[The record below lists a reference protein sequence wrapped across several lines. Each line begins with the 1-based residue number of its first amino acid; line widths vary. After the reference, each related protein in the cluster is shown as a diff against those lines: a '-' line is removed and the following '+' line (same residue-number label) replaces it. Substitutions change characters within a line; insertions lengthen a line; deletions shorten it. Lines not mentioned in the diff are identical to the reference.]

1 MHLPDGLI
9 PLWQAAIYWILTM
22 IILALYLYKLSKT
35 EDKQKVLINT
45 AILAAV
51 TFAAS
56 SISIPSPFGVPIH
69 LFIIPLVVI
78 LLGPLSGVAVAFLCF
93 IAQFLF
99 LGMGGITSLGAN
111 VVTMGIVMS
120 FSTYY
125 FYRFTAELDDRLSIF
140 SGTFMGIIMATIAQ
154 VVILLIAG
162 VATLEVLLSTLVP
175 FYLFVGVV
183 EGIINIFIIS
193 FLFKLKPEMV
203 EIAKVGL

>member
-1 MHLPDGLI
+1 MHLSDGLI
-9 PLWQAAIYWILTM
+9 PLWQAAIYWILT
-22 IILALYLYKLSKT
+22 IAIPALYMYKLSKT
-35 EDKQKVLINT
+35 EETEKVMVNT
-45 AILAAV
+45 AVLAAV
-51 TFAAS
+51 TIAAS

-78 LLGPLSGVAVAFLCF
+78 LLGPLSGSMIAFLCF
-93 IAQFLF
+93 IVQYFI

-125 FYRFTAELDDRLSIF
+125 FYKFTAELDERLSIF

-154 VVILLIAG
+154 IAIMLAAG
-162 VATLEVLLSTLVP
+162 VATLEVLMATLVP

-183 EGIINIFIIS
+183 EGVINIFIILS
-193 FLFKLKPEMV
+193 LFKLKPELATV
-203 EIAKVGL
+203 EKI

>member
-1 MHLPDGLI
+1 
-9 PLWQAAIYWILTM
+9 
-22 IILALYLYKLSKT
+22 
-35 EDKQKVLINT
+35 
-45 AILAAV
+45 
-51 TFAAS
+51 
-56 SISIPSPFGVPIH
+56 
-69 LFIIPLVVI
+69 
-78 LLGPLSGVAVAFLCF
+78 
-93 IAQFLF
+93 
-99 LGMGGITSLGAN
+99 
-111 VVTMGIVMS
+111 MS

-140 SGTFMGIIMATIAQ
+140 SGTFRGIIMATIAQ

>member
-9 PLWQAAIYWILTM
+9 PLWQAAIYWIITLVV
-22 IILALYLYKLSKT
+22 LALYLYKLSNT
-35 EDKQKVLINT
+35 RDKQKIIVST

-51 TFAAS
+51 TVAAS

-93 IAQFLF
+93 LVQFLF

-125 FYRFTAELDDRLSIF
+125 FFKFTAELDDRLGIF
-140 SGTFMGIIMATIAQ
+140 SGTFMGIIMATVTQ
-154 VVILLIAG
+154 VIILILAG
-162 VATLEVLLSTLVP
+162 VATLEVLLTTLVP
-175 FYLFVGVV
+175 FYLFVGVL
-183 EGIINIFIIS
+183 EGIINIFIILS
-193 FLFKLKPEMV
+193 IVKLKPEIRNL
-203 EIAKVGL
+203 EKI

>member
-99 LGMGGITSLGAN
+99 LGMGGYNLFRSQCGN
-111 VVTMGIVMS
+111 HGDCDE
-120 FSTYY
+120 F
-125 FYRFTAELDDRLSIF
+125 FH
-140 SGTFMGIIMATIAQ
+140 
-154 VVILLIAG
+154 LL
-162 VATLEVLLSTLVP
+162 LLQIHSRT
-175 FYLFVGVV
+175 
-183 EGIINIFIIS
+183 
-193 FLFKLKPEMV
+193 
-203 EIAKVGL
+203 

>member
-1 MHLPDGLI
+1 LHLPDGLI

-140 SGTFMGIIMATIAQ
+140 FRDLHGDNNGHYSPSCNTAYCGC
-154 VVILLIAG
+154 
-162 VATLEVLLSTLVP
+162 SHP
-175 FYLFVGVV
+175 
-183 EGIINIFIIS
+183 
-193 FLFKLKPEMV
+193 
-203 EIAKVGL
+203 

>member
-1 MHLPDGLI
+1 LHLPDGLI

-99 LGMGGITSLGAN
+99 LGMGG
-111 VVTMGIVMS
+111 V
-120 FSTYY
+120 
-125 FYRFTAELDDRLSIF
+125 
-140 SGTFMGIIMATIAQ
+140 
-154 VVILLIAG
+154 
-162 VATLEVLLSTLVP
+162 
-175 FYLFVGVV
+175 
-183 EGIINIFIIS
+183 
-193 FLFKLKPEMV
+193 
-203 EIAKVGL
+203 